1 MGAGSSIGRAVV
13 LPLVEEGT
21 FVLGIDLN
29 ETGLKETIQ
38 LSSYPERISFTIISV
53 TDEEKSSKK
62 LTNMLLVKVVLTFF
76 QMWLVFFV

>member
-13 LPLVEEGT
+13 LRLVEEGT

-62 LTNMLLVKVVLTFF
+62 LMNMLLVKVVLTFF
-76 QMWLVFFV
+76 

>member
-13 LPLVEEGT
+13 LPVFEEGT

-29 ETGLKETIQ
+29 ETGFKETIQ